1 MYSNKYIFIYS
12 SVMVLIVAL
21 LLSAAAM
28 FLKPMQGRNMRI
40 EKMQNILASI
50 NITASRGEAEALFDQ
65 YIVETKVVNSEG
77 EEVEGN
83 AFDVNLQDENRKLPE
98 ERKLPVFIADV
109 DVHTYYILPRRGN
122 GLWGAIWGYLSL
134 ESDLV
139 TIAGA
144 NFDHAS
150 ETPGLGAE
158 ISQSQFE
165 KQFAGKRIYDE
176 GGAFS
181 PVKVVKGGAP
191 EDDLYGVDAIS
202 GGTITSNGVTNMIS
216 DGLGIYE
223 SYFKKLKSL

>member
-21 LLSAAAM
+21 LLSTAAM
-28 FLKPMQGRNMRI
+28 FLKPMQERNMRI

-50 NITASRGEAEALFDQ
+50 NITAARGEAEEMFDQ
-65 YIVETKVVNSEG
+65 YIVETKVVNNKG

-83 AFDVNLQDENRKLPE
+83 AFDVNLQDENRKAPE
-98 ERKLPVFIADV
+98 ERQLPVFVANVEGD
-109 DVHTYYILPRRGN
+109 TYYIVPLRGA

-134 ESDLV
+134 ASDLE
-139 TIAGA
+139 TIVGA

-158 ISQSQFE
+158 ISQTAFE
-165 KQFAGKRIYDE
+165 SQFAGKRIFNE
-176 GGAFS
+176 AGVFS
-181 PVKVVKGGAP
+181 PVAVIKGGAP
-191 EDDLYGVDAIS
+191 EGDLHGVDAIS

-216 DGLGIYE
+216 DGLAVYE
-223 SYFKKLKSL
+223 SYFKNLKSL